1 MPGCRSVA
9 RGLQADAPAARHGR
23 IALATW
29 IAALAI
35 GAAAVAEHVG
45 DLGAAERLVVRGLEE
60 IPAERLRAGLLGD
73 ADVYWLGLPTADRD
87 AYLASLRR
95 RATVALETAGFSEPQ
110 VSVAVEPRA
119 DGVDMVALDVVEGP
133 RFMAGP
139 IEVTGLPADL
149 AARLVRHL
157 QERHPPL
164 DAQPETVVLPDGTT
178 TIQWSEKDGKPAKL
192 VEPVWKP
199 GEPAPHG
206 GSARESVR
214 RQVGGFLRQEGFY
227 ELTGAADADRDETLA
242 ALREHVDVEL
252 LHEGGQATLVIHV
265 KRLPPRSTLAAIEV
279 ADGTRV
285 SEADLRA
292 HLGLEIGQPVTDTDR
307 VMWRETIRQSSCFI
321 SQDVTFTLEPVGI
334 VARFDLVD
342 YEHARPLDAPRSREE
357 EAMRRFRSRL
367 MGAWHAGREVR
378 FRGTRQAALDGTAP
392 PAELDIVLG
401 RDAGMVIA
409 ARIAAARYGCAVVRD
424 GMGFFAPTARLEARL
439 PNGSSPIPSIG
450 LTVAPKEANETA
462 QRMQSLIGVGF
473 TTSRQVVLPVHIEPV
488 WCAAMAHAATS
499 CMEGG
504 EIVLEC
510 EPGPDP
516 KDGRKR
522 TGKTVIRLDEAE
534 GRLRCSTFDG
544 WAITIETGDGLV
556 DRTFADLR
564 AASGENLGEA
574 TRPVE
579 ATGRFLMA
587 ALESFPAALEGFVD
601 AEMLEGTAEECQKR
615 VDLVRRVLA
624 GGVSDELDD
633 VLGRLL
639 GDMASEPGPDALPI
653 PDDPEAATAATE
665 QPRGGLAAVL
675 HLCGPDILR
684 WLEARLGRD
693 AWPVAFARVAV
704 LHGCG
709 DEAAFDRELDRLV
722 ASGVAD
728 ESADTIARLLGES
741 EDFVVRLRVFL
752 ARRAARREIAAGRN
766 AAAVGIYRDALA
778 RLEKTAGPDAPA
790 LMPLRIDCGLAF
802 VAAGDAKAA
811 VPVLATV
818 VEKGE
823 STGVDPVRITGLQ
836 FFLVLALVSEKQFA
850 EAITCAE
857 AFLARVEAGDADEK
871 ARGDVPRM
879 REVIG
884 YCHGQLGDHE
894 KSLAVYRELLAEAE
908 ERHGPE
914 HPETAK
920 LLVNTIW
927 LLNQTGDVAEAYRL
941 NRRPRADITR
951 GSIVGLEPPI
961 PASRKQ
967 PPVSGGKTQLEK
979 SKTDES
985 SGAVERWSGLD
996 VPLIPLR

>member
-1 MPGCRSVA
+1 MKTIPRMQGCLVA
-9 RGLQADAPAARHGR
+9 ATVPWCCGFVAAW
-23 IALATW
+23 T
-29 IAALAI
+29 AALAVN
-35 GAAAVAEHVG
+35 AASAAEPVG
-45 DLGAAERLVVRGLEE
+45 DLGAADRLVVRGLEA
-60 IPAERLRAGLLGD
+60 IPAESLRAGLLGD

-119 DGVDMVALDVVEGP
+119 DGVDTVALDVVEGP

-139 IEVTGLPADL
+139 IKVTGLPDSL

-157 QERHPPL
+157 REPHPPL
-164 DAQPETVVLPDGTT
+164 DTQPETIDLPDGTT
-178 TIQWSEKDGKPAKL
+178 TIQWTEKDGKPAKL

-199 GEPAPHG
+199 GDPAPHG

-227 ELTGAADADRDETLA
+227 ELTGVADADVDEALA
-242 ALREHVDVEL
+242 ALREHVDVEVR
-252 LHEGGQATLVIHV
+252 HEGGQAALAIHV
-265 KRLPPRSTLAAIEV
+265 TRLPARSTLAAVEV

-285 SEADLRA
+285 KEADLRA
-292 HLGLEIGQPVTDTDR
+292 HLGLEIGRPVTDTDR
-307 VMWRETIRQSSCFI
+307 VTWREKLRQSGCFI
-321 SQDVTFTLEPVGI
+321 SQDVTFTLEPAGI
-334 VARFDLVD
+334 VARFALVD
-342 YEHARPLDAPRSREE
+342 YEYARPLDAPRSREE

-378 FRGTRQAALDGTAP
+378 FRGTRQAASDGTAP

-401 RDAGMVIA
+401 RDAGIVIA
-409 ARIAAARYGCAVVRD
+409 ARIVAARYGCSVVRG

-439 PNGSSPIPSIG
+439 PNGSSPIPDVG
-450 LTVAPKEANETA
+450 LTVALKEANETA
-462 QRMQSLIGVGF
+462 QRMQYRIGVGL

-499 CMEGG
+499 RRDGE
-504 EIVLEC
+504 EIVLER

-522 TGKTVIRLDEAE
+522 AGKTVIRLDEAE

-544 WAITIETGDGLV
+544 WTIVIEIGDGVV
-556 DRTFADLR
+556 DQAFADLR
-564 AASGENLGEA
+564 AASGENLVEA

-579 ATGRFLMA
+579 ATGRFLVA

-601 AEMLEGTAEECQKR
+601 AETLEGTAEECQKR

-624 GGVSDELDD
+624 RGVSDEVDD

-639 GDMASEPGPDALPI
+639 GDMASPSGPDALPI

-693 AWPVAFARVAV
+693 AWPVAVARVAV

-722 ASGVAD
+722 ASGVAE

-752 ARRAARREIAAGRN
+752 ARRAARREIAAGRK
-766 AAAVGIYRDALA
+766 AAVVAIYHDALA
-778 RLEKTAGPDAPA
+778 RLEETAGPDAPA
-790 LMPLRIDCGLAF
+790 LMPLRLDCGLAC
-802 VAAGDAKAA
+802 VAVGDAKAA

-823 STGVDPVRITGLQ
+823 SAGVDPVRITGLR

-857 AFLARVEAGDADEK
+857 AFLARVEAGDADDK
-871 ARGDVPRM
+871 SRRDVPRM

-894 KSLAVYRELLAEAE
+894 KSLAVYRELLAAAE
-908 ERHGPE
+908 EQHGPR
-914 HPETAK
+914 HSETSK
-920 LLVNTIW
+920 MLLNTIW

-941 NRRPRADITR
+941 HRRPRVEINR
-951 GSIVGLEPPI
+951 SSIVGLELPI
-961 PASRKQ
+961 PATLKQ
-967 PPVSGGKTQLEK
+967 PSAPGKTTKPEK
-979 SKTDES
+979 DD
-985 SGAVERWSGLD
+985 SGR
-996 VPLIPLR
+996 